1 MAGSSV
7 GFTLSRAFNL
17 SKSSGLRTDMGLR
30 SRLLKVP
37 LVYEILTNGLGKPGG
52 REWLVNEVIRAE
64 PGMRVLD
71 VGCGTANI
79 LNFLPEVTYVGIDHN
94 PDYIAKARQVFESRG
109 TFIAVDVNDDAFR
122 QVGSFDRVI
131 MLGVLHHLN
140 DNECTRLMQSV
151 FKCMAPTAKLITF
164 DNALVK
170 HQHVVARLLAKA
182 DRGRFSRS
190 PEGYRALIETAFEIK
205 TEVVRHDLMRVPYSH
220 VAFVAQLPQR

>member
-1 MAGSSV
+1 
-7 GFTLSRAFNL
+7 
-17 SKSSGLRTDMGLR
+17 MGLR